1 MVLGELGFS
10 ANTVMVPP
18 PTGPVC
24 CHEPD
29 GGVRV
34 TFSAAIPDLVASSE
48 EVAVTVAEPVVLE
61 GAVYVAV
68 SFAVDAIVPR
78 LAAQVTVGSKLPV
91 P

>member
-1 MVLGELGFS
+1 ML
-10 ANTVMVPP
+10 PP
-18 PTGPVC
+18 PVGPDS

-34 TFSAAIPDLVASSE
+34 TFSIRVPDLVASSE

-78 LAAQVTVGSKLPV
+78 LAVQATVGSKLFV